1 MLNRRSLRV
10 KAMQSLFAYG
20 QCREAN
26 FNLGLAEIEEA
37 FQPDLN
43 SMEPQ
48 DKDLLKAQKK
58 KAKAIL
64 ANKVQGVPFPE
75 DFEASED
82 SEKVSARA
90 YKNFLD
96 NAKKDKVRLK
106 NAMLLDAESLLDYFI
121 WSIGLLVAWSDLSKS
136 EADKKTKLTP
146 ERLLTGDYNLANNQ
160 VISYF
165 RQASKFQ
172 VASVKKD
179 IDWSAEEDNV
189 KGWYKDIVKR
199 DEVFSEYRRKANPD
213 FEEDKLIV
221 EHLIK
226 QVIFKAEVILSF
238 FEERDIRW
246 IENKSIVRSLVT
258 RTIRDL
264 ESDSTAKNFDLPDFS
279 NNWEEDKE
287 FFEKIY
293 ETTIDH
299 EAEYN
304 EIIGA
309 KTKNWEV
316 ERLAITDQIILKM
329 AISEMLN
336 FGSIPVKVT
345 INEYIELSKNYSTPK
360 SKQFINGI
368 LDVVS
373 NEFKEEGRLKKTGR
387 GLIDNK

>member
-299 EAEYN
+299 DAEYN

-316 ERLAITDQIILKM
+316 DRLAITDQIILKM

>member
-1 MLNRRSLRV
+1 
-10 KAMQSLFAYG
+10 MQSLFAYG

-58 KAKAIL
+58 QAKSIL
-64 ANKVQGVPFPE
+64 ANKVQGIPFPE
-75 DFEASED
+75 NFEASDEA
-82 SEKVSARA
+82 EKAAASA

-96 NAKKDKVRLK
+96 NAKKDKERLR
-106 NAMLLDAESLLDYFI
+106 NAMLLDAESLVDYFL
-121 WSIGLLVAWSDLSKS
+121 WTIGLLVAWSDLSKV
-136 EADKKTKLTP
+136 EADKKKKLSP
-146 ERLLTGDYNLANNQ
+146 ERLLTGDYNLANNKA
-160 VISYF
+160 IDYF
-165 RQASKFQ
+165 RKASKFQ

-179 IDWSAEEDNV
+179 IDWESEEDNV
-189 KGWYKDIVKR
+189 KGWYKDIVKK
-199 DEVFSEYRRKANPD
+199 DEDFAEYRRKADPD
-213 FEEDKLIV
+213 FENDKDIV
-221 EHLIK
+221 EHLVK

-246 IENKSIVRSLVT
+246 VENKSIVRSLVT

-264 ESDSTAKNFDLPDFS
+264 EDDSVAKDFDLPDFS
-279 NNWEEDKE
+279 NNWDEDKE

-293 ETTIDH
+293 DTTLEHDS
-299 EAEYN
+299 EYN
-304 EIIGA
+304 EIIGS

-316 ERLAITDQIILKM
+316 DRLAVTDQIILKM

-373 NEFKEEGRLKKTGR
+373 NEFKTDGRLKKTGR

>member
-1 MLNRRSLRV
+1 
-10 KAMQSLFAYG
+10 MQSLFAYG

-48 DKDLLKAQKK
+48 DKDVLKAHKK
-58 KAKAIL
+58 QAKSIL
-64 ANKVQGVPFPE
+64 ANKVQGIPFAE
-75 DFEASED
+75 NFEASD
-82 SEKVSARA
+82 IAEKAASSA

-96 NAKKDKVRLK
+96 NAKKDKERLK
-106 NAMLLDAESLLDYFI
+106 NAMLLDAESLVDSFL
-121 WSIGLLVAWSDLSKS
+121 WSVGLLISWSDLSKT
-136 EADKKTKLTP
+136 EADKKKKLTP
-146 ERLLTGDYNLANNQ
+146 ERLLTGDYNLANNK
-160 VISYF
+160 VIDYF
-165 RQASKFQ
+165 RKASKFQ
-172 VASVKKD
+172 IASVKKD
-179 IDWSAEEDNV
+179 IDWAGEEDHV
-189 KGWYKDIVKR
+189 KSWYKDIVKK
-199 DEVFSEYRRKANPD
+199 DEDFSEYRRKANPD
-213 FEEDKLIV
+213 FEADKNVV

-226 QVIFKAEVILSF
+226 QIIFKAEVILSF
-238 FEERDIRW
+238 FEEKDIRW
-246 IENKSIVRSLVT
+246 VENKAIIRSLVT

-264 ESDSTAKNFDLPDFS
+264 EEESIAKDFDLPDFS

-293 ETTIDH
+293 DTTIDH
-299 EAEYN
+299 NSEYN
-304 EIIGA
+304 EIIGS

-316 ERLAITDQIILKM
+316 DRLAVTDQIILKM

-373 NEFKEEGRLKKTGR
+373 NEFKAEGRLKKTGR

>member
-1 MLNRRSLRV
+1 
-10 KAMQSLFAYG
+10 MQSLFAYG

-299 EAEYN
+299 DAEYN

-316 ERLAITDQIILKM
+316 DRLAITDQIILKM